1 MEQRKPPATAGL
13 GPGDVATKLGVT
25 PKALRVYERAGLLT
39 PERRAGGW
47 RRYTREDLAR
57 LHQIL
62 ALKGLGL
69 SLRQIGEVL
78 AGDGADLIQT
88 LGLQSR
94 HLENQIAALRQRLD
108 AVTHAR
114 QRLAAGEPLSVD
126 ELINLARQATA
137 PQTLTTDDVRR
148 LLIELVE
155 SRGLEPEI
163 ARLRLSMAER
173 LKGTGVDLPTLR
185 HRISQALTTAERLR
199 QANHTAASPAV
210 RDLAR
215 EWREIVALVGEANGE
230 ALSAT
235 FGTDMRQLAQDFQTA
250 SPLSAAF
257 TFLTEALATTPPKT
271 LPGEK
276 A

>member
-1 MEQRKPPATAGL
+1 
-13 GPGDVATKLGVT
+13 
-25 PKALRVYERAGLLT
+25 
-39 PERRAGGW
+39 
-47 RRYTREDLAR
+47 
-57 LHQIL
+57 HQIL

-78 AGDGADLIQT
+78 AGDGADLMQT

-108 AVTHAR
+108 AVTQAR
-114 QRLAAGEPLSVD
+114 QRLAEGETLSVD
-126 ELINLARQATA
+126 ELIGLARQATA
-137 PQTLTTDDVRR
+137 PQTLTSDDVRR
-148 LLIELVE
+148 LLVELVE
-155 SRGLEPEI
+155 SRGLEPEA

-185 HRISQALTTAERLR
+185 HRIAQALTTADRLR
-199 QANHTAASPAV
+199 HANHTAASPAV

-215 EWREIVALVGEANGE
+215 EWREIVALVGEADGE
-230 ALSAT
+230 AVSAT

-257 TFLTEALATTPPKT
+257 TFLTEALAAIPPTT
-271 LPGEK
+271 LPGEQ